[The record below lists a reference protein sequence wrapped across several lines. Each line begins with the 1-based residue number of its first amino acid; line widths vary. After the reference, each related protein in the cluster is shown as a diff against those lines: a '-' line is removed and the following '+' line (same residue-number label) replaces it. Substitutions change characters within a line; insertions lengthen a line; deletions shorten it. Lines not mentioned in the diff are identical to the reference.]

1 MTEVGQIYL
10 GSRGPDFK
18 DLIAGLLR
26 RGKLKAKYID
36 ILTNEEGM
44 KAYGQAFTA
53 VTADPINNYERYE
66 QLGDVSANKFI
77 VWYAYRRFP
86 QLRCTQGVPVVAR
99 LRINY
104 GAKHTFAPLA
114 EKLGFWDFIS
124 AKEDGEDRGTHIYYR
139 SRNKKD
145 LLEDTFEAFV
155 GCTEY
160 LLDQAY
166 RPGVGYGIVYDI
178 LSDIFDEMTISLK
191 WEELFDAR
199 TRLKETFD
207 KFQDLGNWVYIDIR
221 EEVGDDGYTRAKSVL
236 YRAPVGTANRA
247 NRIKTGP
254 GKNDYIEQPQNGW
267 VEIGMGTASSKKEA
281 QERAAEVGLRTLKHL
296 GYYREPP
303 EVYKHFCE

>member
-1 MTEVGQIYL
+1 MTELEQIYL
-10 GSRGPDFK
+10 GSRGQDFK
-18 DLIAGLLR
+18 DLISGLLR

-36 ILTNEEGM
+36 ILTNDEGM

-53 VTADPINNYERYE
+53 VTADPVNNYERFE
-66 QLGDVSANKFI
+66 QIGDVSANKFI

-86 QLRCTQGVPVVAR
+86 QLDCTEGVPVVAR

-124 AKEDGEDRGTHIYYR
+124 AKEDGEDRGTHVYYR
-139 SRNKKD
+139 SRHKKD

-160 LLDQAY
+160 LLDKAY

-178 LSDIFDEMTISLK
+178 LSDIFDEIPISLK

-207 KFQDLGNWVYIDIR
+207 KFQDLGNWVYIDFR
-221 EEVGDDGYTRAKSVL
+221 EEVGEDGYTMAKSVL
-236 YRAPVGTANRA
+236 FRAPIGTNNRA
-247 NRIKTGP
+247 IRIKTGP
-254 GKNDYIEQPQNGW
+254 GKNDYTEQPQNGW
-267 VEIGMGTASSKKEA
+267 IEIGMGTASSKKEA
-281 QERAAEVGLRTLKHL
+281 QERAAEMGIRTLKHL
-296 GYYREPP
+296 GYYRDAPQ
-303 EVYKHFCE
+303 VYKYFCE